1 MCTETKNLTKTV
13 FLALVLASAAACSG
27 EAVTEPES
35 GLPWSGPELPMG
47 GSPAADDSTEVSYLD
62 PAVVGNWT
70 RLLLFTDV
78 DGTQRGS
85 RLTFDLRSDST
96 FTRTLVTSNFTLGID
111 DTVIESGRWFT
122 LGGNLTLRYNPNQPD
137 ERISRFSYRLIRRSD
152 GNQVLLLD
160 DSGFVRN

>member
-1 MCTETKNLTKTV
+1 MRTETNNLTKTF
-13 FLALVLASAAACSG
+13 FLTLVLAFAAACSG

-35 GLPWSGPELPMG
+35 GLPWSGPELPTG
-47 GSPAADDSTEVSYLD
+47 GSPTADDSTEVSYLD
-62 PAVVGNWT
+62 PAVVGRWT

-85 RLTFDLRSDST
+85 TLTFDLRSDST
-96 FTRTLVTSNFTLGID
+96 FTRTLVTSNFTLGIE
-111 DTVIESGRWFT
+111 DTVVESGRWFT
-122 LGGNLTLRYNPNQPD
+122 LGGHLTLRYNPNQPD
-137 ERISRFSYRLIRRSD
+137 ERTSRFAYRLVRRSD